1 MPWERRLQ
9 SGHSGWPNANGPP
22 LSSPPPTSLS
32 SSYPSPTAP
41 QMLAKDSSLS
51 NIHSPDHTA
60 PPPTHPH
67 VRNLVTTPSRPR
79 SSSLAVMGQNLSRS
93 ASPSSNPAS
102 ASSQLHKGIAAATA
116 TGIKLKRALGGRRKN
131 KSEDATKLFKS
142 IDREYYTDSDLA
154 PAASSSKEVKHPPD
168 GRGTGTKMPLQL
180 AHHVFSGRRSSDKI
194 ARSPSPLATPPP
206 PPPKPLGMQGSK
218 GPAPAALQIHHNHP
232 EARSSIIA
240 VSPGISSA
248 LNFMRMDDMERQK
261 SETQRLE
268 QEKAQAEKEVWRK
281 SDSNMS
287 HHTIRAGATTTTR
300 TSRPVSMAES
310 LQSIHTIVPVNKRLS
325 ALLTDAEYVMP
336 EEDLTTPTDITP
348 PPKSSPSSS
357 LRARNRRSMSLNI
370 GPTVATIRIPP
381 SAATATIVTDSKYPS
396 RSFDDVHPRISPSV
410 SRETPTLTR
419 AAASGII
426 SPSSAGLQS
435 TGNNIRGRLA
445 AWTATTNTNPSQS
458 SLPSPPLGPMRY
470 SPTPPPCPSSSSRQ
484 PTISMTG
491 GFGLAKRAVE
501 KMNRAWGGFSSS
513 SSNSGHSSSN
523 SSTAP
528 SSYSDNNL
536 TRTSSNQSVG
546 FGRGSKKSRRAP
558 DAAWS
563 VSSSSSSASDSE
575 FPKPAAPYLGKQ
587 LRGPMRIRNG
597 GAVGGIVFG
606 RDLKSVT
613 LETAIGVGV
622 DFSATDIER
631 ILGPERA
638 GNVDKQHLEMLEK
651 RMLPAIVVRCA
662 QHLLIWGIQEEGLFR
677 LVSSSHCLT
686 FKLIYI
692 LVYLDVLHT
701 SPNCGTNSTLVR
713 ALSCRCA
720 CCSSIVTHRCGL

>member
-1 MPWERRLQ
+1 
-9 SGHSGWPNANGPP
+9 
-22 LSSPPPTSLS
+22 
-32 SSYPSPTAP
+32 
-41 QMLAKDSSLS
+41 
-51 NIHSPDHTA
+51 
-60 PPPTHPH
+60 
-67 VRNLVTTPSRPR
+67 
-79 SSSLAVMGQNLSRS
+79 
-93 ASPSSNPAS
+93 
-102 ASSQLHKGIAAATA
+102 
-116 TGIKLKRALGGRRKN
+116 
-131 KSEDATKLFKS
+131 
-142 IDREYYTDSDLA
+142 
-154 PAASSSKEVKHPPD
+154 
-168 GRGTGTKMPLQL
+168 
-180 AHHVFSGRRSSDKI
+180 
-194 ARSPSPLATPPP
+194 
-206 PPPKPLGMQGSK
+206 
-218 GPAPAALQIHHNHP
+218 
-232 EARSSIIA
+232 
-240 VSPGISSA
+240 
-248 LNFMRMDDMERQK
+248 
-261 SETQRLE
+261 
-268 QEKAQAEKEVWRK
+268 
-281 SDSNMS
+281 
-287 HHTIRAGATTTTR
+287 
-300 TSRPVSMAES
+300 
-310 LQSIHTIVPVNKRLS
+310 
-325 ALLTDAEYVMP
+325 
-336 EEDLTTPTDITP
+336 
-348 PPKSSPSSS
+348 
-357 LRARNRRSMSLNI
+357 
-370 GPTVATIRIPP
+370 
-381 SAATATIVTDSKYPS
+381 
-396 RSFDDVHPRISPSV
+396 
-410 SRETPTLTR
+410 
-419 AAASGII
+419 
-426 SPSSAGLQS
+426 
-435 TGNNIRGRLA
+435 
-445 AWTATTNTNPSQS
+445 
-458 SLPSPPLGPMRY
+458 
-470 SPTPPPCPSSSSRQ
+470 
-484 PTISMTG
+484 MTG

-692 LVYLDVLHT
+692 LVYPDVLHT